1 MDNLGENSN
10 ARGLHDHTYGI
21 TSDPITQ
28 FAVILSALIHDA
40 DHPGVPN
47 MQLINED
54 DPLAKH
60 YNNKSIAEQNSV
72 DLAWQYL
79 MHEDFKDL
87 RRTIYRTEREFRR
100 FRQLVV
106 NTVLATDIMDAD
118 LKQLRNDR
126 WDKAFKECKMEESPR
141 DKTNRKA
148 TIVIEHLIQASDVA
162 HTMQHWHIY
171 RKWNARLF
179 EEMFRAYLEG
189 RSTKD
194 PTEFWYK
201 G

>member
-1 MDNLGENSN
+1 MGYLGENSI

-21 TSDPITQ
+21 TSDPIAQ
-28 FAVILSALIHDA
+28 FAVIFSALIHDV

-47 MQLINED
+47 AQLIVEN
-54 DPLAKH
+54 DPLANH
-60 YNNKSIAEQNSV
+60 YKKSVAEQNSV
-72 DLAWQYL
+72 DLAWELL
-79 MHEDFKDL
+79 MKDDFKDL
-87 RRTIYRTEREFRR
+87 RRTIYRTETEFRR

-118 LKQLRNDR
+118 LKRLRNDR
-126 WDKAFKECKMEESPR
+126 WDKAFNDCKAEEAAS

-162 HTMQHWHIY
+162 HTMQHWHVY

-179 EEMFRAYLEG
+179 EEMLQAFLEG
-189 RSTKD
+189 RAAKD
-194 PTEFWYK
+194 PSEFWYT